1 MGREVLVGHL
11 PEDVSVDDANVQQP
25 PEDVFPP
32 PIARTSHTVICTK
45 LVQAVDPAH
54 QSVVSLDAGGHW

>member
-1 MGREVLVGHL
+1 MGRQVLVGHL

-32 PIARTSHTVICTK
+32 PLARVSHTVIGTK
-45 LVQAVDPAH
+45 LV
-54 QSVVSLDAGGHW
+54 